1 MKTRNGIFLIWVF
14 IVSSFAIGFRSFDVG
29 TDTAQY
35 IRHFNTSIETN
46 HIVDNFEIGFS
57 LLMYVAGKIS
67 NDYRVFFTLVAL
79 IISITYIYLFSKIF
93 FDNKDRKYLNYTD
106 IAMICFLM
114 FISSWYFA
122 FTTNGLRQ
130 GIALPILYLSLYYFV
145 FEKKKIKSIVYFS
158 LSLIFHVSGLLFTP
172 FILLLNKKRLYIWF
186 LWLLL
191 LIGYFLGTNEV
202 LVKMISDYMGLPLY
216 KVIKYYAVVRGENP
230 ESSLYHGFDLRF
242 VLYTAFWP
250 IIGELSIILRKK
262 NMVDDLFVLKNII
275 KIYITM
281 NLPYF
286 LFGFGGFS
294 NRYAAMS
301 WFLVPILQFGI
312 LKHSNLKLI
321 GAYMWLCLALC
332 AFLNYIFLKLSYVG

>member
-1 MKTRNGIFLIWVF
+1 MKTRNGIILIWVF
-14 IVSSFAIGFRSFDVG
+14 IVSSFAIGFRSVDVG

-46 HIVDNFEIGFS
+46 HTVDNFEIGFS
-57 LLMYVAGKIS
+57 LLMYVSGKIS

-79 IISITYIYLFSKIF
+79 IISLTYINLFSKIYF
-93 FDNKDRKYLNYTD
+93 SNKDRQYLNYTD
-106 IAMICFLM
+106 ISMISFLM

-145 FEKKKIKSIVYFS
+145 FEKKRLKSLLFFS
-158 LSLIFHVSGLLFTP
+158 ISLTFHVSGLLFTP
-172 FILLLNKKRLYIWF
+172 FILLLNKKRSFIWF

-191 LIGYFLGTNEV
+191 LIGYFFGTNEV
-202 LVKMISDYMGLPLY
+202 LVKLASDYTGLPLY
-216 KVIKYYAVVRGENP
+216 KAIKYYAVVRGENP

-242 VLYTAFWP
+242 VLYTAIWP
-250 IIGELSIILRKK
+250 IIGELTMMFRTKSKIEELFPVKK
-262 NMVDDLFVLKNII
+262 II
-275 KIYITM
+275 KLYITM

-286 LFGFGGFS
+286 MFGFGGFS

-301 WFLVPILQFGI
+301 WFLVPLLQFGI
-312 LKHSNLKLI
+312 LKHSNLKVI
-321 GAYMWLCLALC
+321 GAYLWLYLALC
-332 AFLNYIFLKLSYVG
+332 AFLNYIFFKLAYVG